1 MKYTVLL
8 LRPDYVADTFGQ
20 DTFCA
25 HVEGDTAEAALAAA
39 RAEACEADGQD
50 DPEDYY
56 CLFCTDGHVADHT
69 PPNDKPEIWRSIIKE
84 PKLES

>member
-1 MKYTVLL
+1 MKPYTVLL
-8 LRPDYVADTFGQ
+8 LRPDAFVQ

-50 DPEDYY
+50 APDDYF
-56 CLFCTDGHVADHT
+56 CLFCTDGHVIDHSVVLR
-69 PPNDKPEIWRSIIKE
+69 E
-84 PKLES
+84 